1 MSTHSIWS
9 NKPLFVKNGKTK
21 KEYKTFKKGNAAA
34 LWTENTDKGY
44 VHAVAQVATG
54 DTYEFILVAIGT
66 GNDEYITG
74 LWDVKLNGTLVCNGC
89 VGKAYGL
96 NQPIGTNYV
105 KIYIVDSICYK
116 ELWHFSGYI
125 TSRFDF

>member
-9 NKPLFVKNGKTK
+9 KKPLFVINGNTK
-21 KEYKTFKKGNAAA
+21 MEYKTFKKGKAAA
-34 LWTENTDKGY
+34 LWTENTNKGY

-66 GNDEYITG
+66 STDENITG

-89 VGKAYGL
+89 VGMAYGL
-96 NQPIGTNYV
+96 NQPMGANYF
-105 KIYIVDSICYK
+105 KIYIGDSQCYH
-116 ELWHFSGYI
+116 ESWHFSAYI

>member
-9 NKPLFVKNGKTK
+9 NKPLLVRNGNTQKD
-21 KEYKTFKKGNAAA
+21 YNTFKKGNAAV
-34 LWTENTDKGY
+34 LWTEKTDKGY
-44 VHAVAQVATG
+44 LHAVAQLSSG

-66 GNDEYITG
+66 SNDENITG
-74 LWDVKLNGTLVCNGC
+74 LWDVKLNGTLVCDGC

-96 NQPIGTNYV
+96 NQPAGASYF
-105 KIYIVDSICYK
+105 KIYIGDSLCYH